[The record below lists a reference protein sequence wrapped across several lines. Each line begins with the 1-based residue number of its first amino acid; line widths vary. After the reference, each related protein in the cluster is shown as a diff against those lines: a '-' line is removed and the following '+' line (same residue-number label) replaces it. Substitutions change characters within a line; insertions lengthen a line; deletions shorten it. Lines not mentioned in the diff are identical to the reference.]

1 MGGGV
6 EESRWRERLME
17 LEPESFREGRQ
28 DQRRQRSEC
37 EAKACAK
44 LTIWDESKSH
54 GKGFKQGNEL
64 QLSRTQHCRGWLGER
79 PASETVMAVKMV
91 GKKAWTWQVSGT

>member
-1 MGGGV
+1 MGGGM

-17 LEPESFREGRQ
+17 LEPESFREGRK
-28 DQRRQRSEC
+28 DQRRQRSER
-37 EAKACAK
+37 EAKACEK

-64 QLSRTQHCRGWLGER
+64 
-79 PASETVMAVKMV
+79 
-91 GKKAWTWQVSGT
+91 